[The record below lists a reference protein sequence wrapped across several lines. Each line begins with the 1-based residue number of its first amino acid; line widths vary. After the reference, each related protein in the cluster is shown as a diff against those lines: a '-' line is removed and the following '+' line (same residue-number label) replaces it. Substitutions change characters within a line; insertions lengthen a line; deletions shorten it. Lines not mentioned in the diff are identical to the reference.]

1 MIIPFWAN
9 DPTVLFNKD
18 YIFELW
24 PTTNMCYEQKLNAI
38 TRLIILITILGY
50 ILSMSSR
57 ILFVGILTLAI
68 IFVLYNMRK
77 KKLTKEMMSE
87 GFLVQGSESGNGG
100 EGGSGREYGSSGNSS
115 DTNAIPLDKI
125 LKDEYKEGNKKNPFS
140 NVLLTEIMDSPD
152 RKAAP
157 PAFNVD
163 VDEDITKNIKRSVQF
178 MNPDIKNTNKQLY
191 GDLWQNFELD
201 QSNRAFFST
210 ANTKVSND
218 QGAFAQFLYNDL
230 KYSSKEST
238 AAGAISRVKDSYR
251 YTLY

>member
-1 MIIPFWAN
+1 MTIPFWSN
-9 DPTVLFNKD
+9 EPTVLLNKD

-24 PTTNMCYEQKLNAI
+24 PTINMCYEQKLNAI
-38 TRLIILITILGY
+38 TRLIILVTILGY
-50 ILSMSSR
+50 ILTMSSR
-57 ILFVGILTLAI
+57 IIFVGILTVAL
-68 IFVLYNMRK
+68 IFILFNMRK
-77 KKLTKEMMSE
+77 KKLTKDMMSE
-87 GFLVQGSESGNGG
+87 GFLVQGS
-100 EGGSGREYGSSGNSS
+100 GSYGNSS
-115 DTNAIPLDKI
+115 DTTAIPLDTI

-201 QSNRAFFST
+201 QSNRAFYST

-238 AAGAISRVKDSYR
+238 AAGAISRVADSYR

>member
-1 MIIPFWAN
+1 MTIPFWSN

-18 YIFELW
+18 YIFDLW
-24 PTTNMCYEQKLNAI
+24 PTINMCYEQKLNAI

-50 ILSMSSR
+50 ILTMSSR
-57 ILFVGILTLAI
+57 IIFVGILTLAL
-68 IFVLYNMRK
+68 IFILFNMRK
-77 KKLTKEMMSE
+77 KKLTKDMMSE
-87 GFLVQGSESGNGG
+87 GFLVQGS
-100 EGGSGREYGSSGNSS
+100 GSGSGS
-115 DTNAIPLDKI
+115 DTTAIPLDTI

-191 GDLWQNFELD
+191 GDLWQNFGLD

-218 QGAFAQFLYNDL
+218 QGAFSKFLFGTMP
-230 KYSSKEST
+230 SGKESN
-238 AAGAISRVKDSYR
+238 ADGAFARVQDNYR

>member
-77 KKLTKEMMSE
+77 KKLTKEMMAE
-87 GFLVQGSESGNGG
+87 GFLVQGSGSESGG
-100 EGGSGREYGSSGNSS
+100 GREYGSSGNSS

-178 MNPDIKNTNKQLY
+178 MNPDI
-191 GDLWQNFELD
+191 
-201 QSNRAFFST
+201 
-210 ANTKVSND
+210 
-218 QGAFAQFLYNDL
+218 
-230 KYSSKEST
+230 
-238 AAGAISRVKDSYR
+238 
-251 YTLY
+251 

>member
-1 MIIPFWAN
+1 MIIPFWSN

-24 PTTNMCYEQKLNAI
+24 PTVNMCYEQKLNAI

-50 ILSMSSR
+50 ILTMSSR
-57 ILFVGILTLAI
+57 IIFVGILTLVL
-68 IFVLYNMRK
+68 IFILFNMRK
-77 KKLTKEMMSE
+77 KKLTKGMMSE
-87 GFLVQGSESGNGG
+87 GFLVQGS
-100 EGGSGREYGSSGNSS
+100 GSGSGSGSSGNSS

-125 LKDEYKEGNKKNPFS
+125 LKYEYKEGNKKNPFS

-201 QSNRAFFST
+201 QSNRAFYST

>member
-1 MIIPFWAN
+1 MTIPFWSN
-9 DPTVLFNKD
+9 DTTVLFNKD

-24 PTTNMCYEQKLNAI
+24 PTISMCYEQKLNAI

-50 ILSMSSR
+50 ILTMSSR
-57 ILFVGILTLAI
+57 IIFVGILTLVV
-68 IFVLYNMRK
+68 IFVLFNMRK
-77 KKLTKEMMSE
+77 KKLTKEMMNE
-87 GFLVQGSESGNGG
+87 GFLVQGSKND
-100 EGGSGREYGSSGNSS
+100 SSNTTNSA
-115 DTNAIPLDKI
+115 DTISLDAI

-140 NVLLTEIMDSPD
+140 NVLLTEIMDTPD

-157 PAFNVD
+157 PSFNVD

-201 QSNRAFFST
+201 QSNRVFYST

-218 QGAFAQFLYNDL
+218 QSAFAQFLYNDL

-238 AAGAISRVKDSYR
+238 ADGALARVQDSYR

>member
-77 KKLTKEMMSE
+77 KKLTKEMMAE
-87 GFLVQGSESGNGG
+87 GFLVQGSGSESGG
-100 EGGSGREYGSSGNSS
+100 GREYGSSGNSS

-210 ANTKVSND
+210 ANTKVTND
-218 QGAFAQFLYNDL
+218 QSAFSKFLYGKMPSGKESNADGAFA
-230 KYSSKEST
+230 
-238 AAGAISRVKDSYR
+238 RVQDNYR

>member
-1 MIIPFWAN
+1 MTIPFWSN
-9 DPTVLFNKD
+9 DPTVLLNKD

-24 PTTNMCYEQKLNAI
+24 PTTSMCYEQKLNAI

-50 ILSMSSR
+50 ILTMSTR
-57 ILFVGILTLAI
+57 IIFVGILTLVI
-68 IFVLYNMRK
+68 IFVLFNMRK
-77 KKLTKEMMSE
+77 KKLTKEMMNE
-87 GFLVQGSESGNGG
+87 GFLVQVG
-100 EGGSGREYGSSGNSS
+100 ERNTYGNSS
-115 DTNAIPLDKI
+115 NADSIPLDTI
-125 LKDEYKEGNKKNPFS
+125 LKDDYKEGNKKNPFS
-140 NVLLTEIMDSPD
+140 NVLLTEIMDTPD

-201 QSNRAFFST
+201 QSNRVFYST
-210 ANTKVSND
+210 ANTKVTND
-218 QGAFAQFLYNDL
+218 QTAFGNFLYSNMP
-230 KYSSKEST
+230 SSKESN
-238 AAGAISRVKDSYR
+238 AEGNMQRVADSYR